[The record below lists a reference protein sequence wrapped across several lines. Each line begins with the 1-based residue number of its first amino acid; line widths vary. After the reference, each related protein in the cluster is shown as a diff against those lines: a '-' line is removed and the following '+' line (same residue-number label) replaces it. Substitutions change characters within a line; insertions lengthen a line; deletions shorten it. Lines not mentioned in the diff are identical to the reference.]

1 MAGLESE
8 DIMLTKLDHIDIKV
22 PNLDATVKLLS
33 LMGLEILR
41 KAPPPRSSV
50 EMVLNGENHVVIEL
64 HPAKEGGFVG
74 VHHIAFQ
81 TDGSDLDRLKAAGIS
96 FSTENKLITA
106 TGRTVSSFQDENGLT
121 WQLTD

>member
-1 MAGLESE
+1 
-8 DIMLTKLDHIDIKV
+8 MLTKLDHIDIKV
-22 PNLDATVKLLS
+22 SNLDAAVKLLS

-50 EMVLNGENHVVIEL
+50 EMVLKGENHVVIEL
-64 HPAKEGGFVG
+64 HPAKESGFVG
-74 VHHIAFQ
+74 VHHIAFK
-81 TDGSDLDRLKAAGIS
+81 TDGTDLDRLKAAGIS
-96 FSTENKLITA
+96 FLTENKLIAA